1 MALKRRVV
9 RRREAILVP
18 DVQARVDVG
27 QDAEQLIEAGLRGPA
42 ASREDLMYKA
52 RDLWRWRR
60 DILRRSMND
69 PS

>member
-1 MALKRRVV
+1 LFDRLGPEEVSGKTFS
-9 RRREAILVP
+9 
-18 DVQARVDVG
+18 Q
-27 QDAEQLIEAGLRGPA
+27 IEAGLRGPA
-42 ASREDLMYKA
+42 ASREDLMHKA